1 MSFIWEWFVCQI
13 IYRISIEFSPDDVGY
28 IIAGYMLEIKI
39 RKSKMDL
46 NIISLNIGR
55 RNNH

>member
-28 IIAGYMLEIKI
+28 IIEGYMYVYIQKKLIQKGGT
-39 RKSKMDL
+39 KLQST
-46 NIISLNIGR
+46 
-55 RNNH
+55 